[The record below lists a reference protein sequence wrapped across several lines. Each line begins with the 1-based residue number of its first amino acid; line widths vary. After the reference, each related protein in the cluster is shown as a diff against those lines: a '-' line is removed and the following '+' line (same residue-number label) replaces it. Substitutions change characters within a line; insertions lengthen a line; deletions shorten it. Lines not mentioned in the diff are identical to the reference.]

1 MELPRNSRG
10 SYSAICRNEARSWG
24 SQEHMK
30 RSIKK
35 WWEKLNKN
43 TELLRGHSYGKNM
56 RWEVK
61 MLLHSLAKVLGY
73 PKKRC
78 LAKALK
84 YSFSSFLI
92 NFFPNLVC
100 RTLALQDWSW
110 TALFYEDMVIEKI
123 WNVRGNYISM
133 LLLCSQNVCALLR
146 NCKERKTVQNQM
158 SILCF

>member
-1 MELPRNSRG
+1 
-10 SYSAICRNEARSWG
+10 
-24 SQEHMK
+24 
-30 RSIKK
+30 
-35 WWEKLNKN
+35 
-43 TELLRGHSYGKNM
+43 
-56 RWEVK
+56 

-123 WNVRGNYISM
+123 
-133 LLLCSQNVCALLR
+133 
-146 NCKERKTVQNQM
+146 
-158 SILCF
+158 